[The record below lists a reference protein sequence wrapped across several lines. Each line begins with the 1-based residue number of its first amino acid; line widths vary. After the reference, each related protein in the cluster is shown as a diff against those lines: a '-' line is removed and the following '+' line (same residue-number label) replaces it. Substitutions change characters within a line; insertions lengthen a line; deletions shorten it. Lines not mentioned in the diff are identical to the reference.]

1 MYTLMTGS
9 SGPEQSFKN
18 VKYSTINDENKYKSK
33 DHLFI
38 YFQNNNNGNKREIIY
53 SIISISDKR
62 LSSFFISLIL
72 SFTLTYIF
80 FFSTF
85 FVLILSYLSGTCTLF
100 FADISGRNFLSSFGH
115 FRAKLFSQVGG
126 GGCTCTQCTP
136 PPPCVRAWTEYHPID
151 KISSQTEY
159 HSTDGITSYRKKI
172 IPSTD
177 YNPIDQTPKGVYL
190 LNSHYLHPVSWIVV
204 AFKKLQ
210 SKCGKSV

>member
-18 VKYSTINDENKYKSK
+18 VRYSTINDENKYKSK

-80 FFSTF
+80 FFPYIFRFNFVVSERNVHIIFCRHIWAELSLLFWTF
-85 FVLILSYLSGTCTLF
+85 PCGT
-100 FADISGRNFLSSFGH
+100 FLP
-115 FRAKLFSQVGG
+115 GG
-126 GGCTCTQCTP
+126 GGGGARAPSAP
-136 PPPCVRAWTEYHPID
+136 PLRTRLD
-151 KISSQTEY
+151 RISSHRQN
-159 HSTDGITSYRKKI
+159 I
-172 IPSTD
+172 IPDRISFHRR
-177 YNPIDQTPKGVYL
+177 NNIL
-190 LNSHYLHPVSWIVV
+190 
-204 AFKKLQ
+204 
-210 SKCGKSV
+210 

>member
-126 GGCTCTQCTP
+126 GCTCTQCTP
-136 PPPCVRAWTEYHPID
+136 PLRTRLD
-151 KISSQTEY
+151 RISSHRQN
-159 HSTDGITSYRKKI
+159 I
-172 IPSTD
+172 IPDRISFHRR
-177 YNPIDQTPKGVYL
+177 NNIL
-190 LNSHYLHPVSWIVV
+190 
-204 AFKKLQ
+204 
-210 SKCGKSV
+210 

>member
-9 SGPEQSFKN
+9 SGPKQSFKN

-33 DHLFI
+33 DHLLI

-85 FVLILSYLSGTCTLF
+85 FVLILSYLSGPCTLF

-115 FRAKLFSQVGG
+115 FRAELFSQV

-136 PPPCVRAWTEYHPID
+136 PPAYAPG
-151 KISSQTEY
+151 QN
-159 HSTDGITSYRKKI
+159 I
-172 IPSTD
+172 IPSTK
-177 YNPIDQTPKGVYL
+177 YHPRQNIIPQTE
-190 LNSHYLHPVSWIVV
+190 
-204 AFKKLQ
+204 
-210 SKCGKSV
+210 